1 MSQNKVPK
9 SENILTASCEN
20 KRAIF
25 SVPKSKLEILEFLHK
40 YAKLC
45 SLCTQI
51 CIETGLVSSNRA
63 SLPLPMWSSGD
74 SRPSVPWSPEE
85 RRREMTNL
93 IANQKGA
100 ASKFYNYPPD
110 DVHEHDVDV
119 TRWASRGVAEA
130 VPRDS
135 CTPRAMPPRA
145 CCVLG
150 LCLYRGSAS

>member
-1 MSQNKVPK
+1 MRKVTSFFFSAK
-9 SENILTASCEN
+9 KKGRDVGILAQVRKTVLALYSDWQRNWARVVNIGQAC
-20 KRAIF
+20 RCRCG
-25 SVPKSKLEILEFLHK
+25 P
-40 YAKLC
+40 
-45 SLCTQI
+45 
-51 CIETGLVSSNRA
+51 LVTRV
-63 SLPLPMWSSGD
+63 
-74 SRPSVPWSPEE
+74 SRPPVPWSAEE
-85 RRREMTNL
+85 RRREMTTL
-93 IANQKGA
+93 IANSKGA

-130 VPRDS
+130 VPLDS

>member
-1 MSQNKVPK
+1 MRKQTSYFFSAKIK
-9 SENILTASCEN
+9 ARDLGILAQ
-20 KRAIF
+20 
-25 SVPKSKLEILEFLHK
+25 V

-74 SRPSVPWSPEE
+74 SRPSVPWSDEE

-150 LCLYRGSAS
+150 LCLYRGSA

>member
-1 MSQNKVPK
+1 MRKKTSY
-9 SENILTASCEN
+9 S
-20 KRAIF
+20 F
-25 SVPKSKLEILEFLHK
+25 SAKKKLEMLEFLHK

-45 SLCTQI
+45 SLCLRLASKLGSCRQY
-51 CIETGLVSSNRA
+51 RA

-74 SRPSVPWSPEE
+74 SRPPVPWSAEE

-100 ASKFYNYPPD
+100 ASKFYNYAPD

-119 TRWASRGVAEA
+119 TGWASRGVAEA
-130 VPRDS
+130 VPLDS

-150 LCLYRGSAS
+150 LCLYRGSA

>member
-1 MSQNKVPK
+1 M
-9 SENILTASCEN
+9 TASCEKN
-20 KRAIF
+20 ELFFHQCQKKCSKCWNSCTSTQNCAR
-25 SVPKSKLEILEFLHK
+25 SVLRLASKLGSCRQ
-40 YAKLC
+40 Y
-45 SLCTQI
+45 
-51 CIETGLVSSNRA
+51 RA

-74 SRPSVPWSPEE
+74 SRPPVPWSAEE

-100 ASKFYNYPPD
+100 ASKFYNYAPD

-119 TRWASRGVAEA
+119 TGWASRGVAEA
-130 VPRDS
+130 VPLDS
-135 CTPRAMPPRA
+135 CTPRVMPPRA

>member
-1 MSQNKVPK
+1 MRKKTSYF
-9 SENILTASCEN
+9 
-20 KRAIF
+20 F
-25 SVPKSKLEILEFLHK
+25 SAKKMKKMLEIGILAQVRK
-40 YAKLC
+40 
-45 SLCTQI
+45 I
-51 CIETGLVSSNRA
+51 VLVLYSDCQSCDSCRQYRA

-74 SRPSVPWSPEE
+74 SRPPVPWSPEE

-100 ASKFYNYPPD
+100 ASTFYTVYAPD

-130 VPRDS
+130 VPLDS

-150 LCLYRGSAS
+150 LCLYRGSA

>member
-1 MSQNKVPK
+1 MRKKTSYFFSAKKNARDVG
-9 SENILTASCEN
+9 ILAQVRKTVLALYSDGN
-20 KRAIF
+20 
-25 SVPKSKLEILEFLHK
+25 
-40 YAKLC
+40 
-45 SLCTQI
+45 
-51 CIETGLVSSNRA
+51 ETGSCRQYRA

-74 SRPSVPWSPEE
+74 SRPPVPWSAEE

-100 ASKFYNYPPD
+100 ASTFYTVYAPD
-110 DVHEHDVDV
+110 DVHDHDVDV

-130 VPRDS
+130 VPLDS

-150 LCLYRGSAS
+150 LCLYRGSA